1 MCSAIAASHSSQ
13 QQTHVKENNCMWA
26 PTSTRVGVRKAPISR
41 TSHTSHTSH
50 PSHSI
55 GCSSD
60 DGPLY
65 GRRRKKL
72 GCDASATRRARIT
85 PEMLPRRGRRLRGK
99 LRRSAGRPRIS
110 MNIRLRVHASQN
122 GRPSHVPGLD
132 IMSVYQEIRWSVT
145 GRHYVVST
153 SSLSAARSWLDT
165 LSIVSF
171 SWAIFSAR
179 FCLRVT
185 SHPVSRSVSQSVGQ
199 SAGQSVSG
207 C

>member
-1 MCSAIAASHSSQ
+1 MRRKRDEAGTNNTGDVATQRALAAGETAAECWSASNLDEHSI
-13 QQTHVKENNCMWA
+13 TC
-26 PTSTRVGVRKAPISR
+26 
-41 TSHTSHTSH
+41 SHT
-50 PSHSI
+50 
-55 GCSSD
+55 
-60 DGPLY
+60 
-65 GRRRKKL
+65 
-72 GCDASATRRARIT
+72 
-85 PEMLPRRGRRLRGK
+85 
-99 LRRSAGRPRIS
+99 
-110 MNIRLRVHASQN
+110 ASQN

-185 SHPVSRSVSQSVGQ
+185 SHPVSQSVGQ
-199 SAGQSVSG
+199 RVSRSAGADG
-207 C
+207 GT

>member
-1 MCSAIAASHSSQ
+1 MRRKRDEAGTNNTGDVATQRAPAAGETAAECWSASNLDEHSI
-13 QQTHVKENNCMWA
+13 TC
-26 PTSTRVGVRKAPISR
+26 
-41 TSHTSHTSH
+41 SHT
-50 PSHSI
+50 
-55 GCSSD
+55 
-60 DGPLY
+60 
-65 GRRRKKL
+65 
-72 GCDASATRRARIT
+72 
-85 PEMLPRRGRRLRGK
+85 
-99 LRRSAGRPRIS
+99 
-110 MNIRLRVHASQN
+110 ASQN

-185 SHPVSRSVSQSVGQ
+185 SHPVSRSVSQSVSRSVGQ
-199 SAGQSVSG
+199 RVLTGDVIAAASG
-207 C
+207 RRSSKRQPEVIDRADPWRITTIRTS